1 MQHDEQR
8 DQEQPLADEK
18 KVMIIPISHS
28 LDNERADATPLEQ
41 SEGVIDEDTD
51 ARAEDDAGL
60 EAQSAGRRR
69 RRNIT
74 VALAALAALLIIVY
88 WYFFSSK
95 PAADQATTDTQVV
108 VSVRTAKAERQPIA
122 AEVSAVGTIFPREQ
136 SVVSASVGGRINQMR
151 LLKNQVVR
159 QGEVIAVLD
168 ARDIEAQRRETLAAL
183 REARLNAQATRT
195 SNIPQTEAAAER
207 DLRDAR
213 ANVETARAL
222 YERRR
227 TLYAQGGIAQRD
239 VEAARLSLT
248 TAEDAL
254 RFAERSAAL
263 RRTAGNPND
272 LALANA
278 RIQQAQERVRTIDA
292 QLSLMTVRTPLTGI
306 VTDQFQFTGE
316 YAASGARLVTIADL
330 SEVIVKAQFADT
342 VVANLQVG
350 DTATVLPTDLAGER
364 MTGRVSLISRS
375 SDPLNRSV
383 EVWVNLGNGAGRLR
397 PGGAAEVRVATRQT
411 GDAVVVP
418 ASAVTLGATNANEG
432 TVMIVDSANVA
443 HETKVTVGIRAPQTV
458 QIVSGLQGGETV
470 VIEGNYALPDGTKVE
485 INNAANDA
493 SGGGQ

>member
-1 MQHDEQR
+1 MTHREEHSGMSTVKDSPESH
-8 DQEQPLADEK
+8 QPEASEDLPPD
-18 KVMIIPISHS
+18 
-28 LDNERADATPLEQ
+28 DAGELT
-41 SEGVIDEDTD
+41 VIDET
-51 ARAEDDAGL
+51 ARL
-60 EAQSAGRRR
+60 VRRR
-69 RRNIT
+69 RRNFIIIGIS
-74 VALAALAALLIIVY
+74 VIALLALLAY
-88 WYFFSSK
+88 WLFGSSK
-95 PAADQATTDTQVV
+95 KATDATGGDTAATV
-108 VSVRTAKAERQPIA
+108 VSVRVATATRQPIA

-136 SVVSASVGGRINQMR
+136 AVVSASVGGRINQMR
-151 LLKNQVVR
+151 PLKNQVVR

-168 ARDIEAQRRETLAAL
+168 ARDLEAQRREALAAL
-183 REARLNAQATRT
+183 REAQLNAQATRT
-195 SNIPQTEAAAER
+195 ASIPQAEFTAER

-227 TLYAQGGIAQRD
+227 ALYAQGGIAQRD

-263 RRTAGNPND
+263 RRTAGNPNE

-292 QLSLMTVRTPLTGI
+292 QLSLMTVRAPLTGI
-306 VTDQFQFTGE
+306 VADQFQFTGE
-316 YAASGARLVTIADL
+316 YAASGARLVTIADI

-350 DTATVLPTDLAGER
+350 DAATVLPMDIAGER
-364 MTGRVSLISRS
+364 MTGRVTLISRS

-397 PGGAAEVRVATRQT
+397 AGGAAEVRVATRQT

-418 ASAVTLGATNANEG
+418 ASAVTLDATNADEG
-432 TVMIVDSANVA
+432 TVMVVDSANTA
-443 HETKVTVGIRAPQTV
+443 HETKVTVGIRTPQTV
-458 QIVSGLQGGETV
+458 QIISGLQGGETV
-470 VIEGNYALPDGTKVE
+470 IVEGNYALPDGTKVE
-485 INNAANDA
+485 INNAASGA
-493 SGGGQ
+493 GGGGQ

>member
-1 MQHDEQR
+1 MTHREEHSDMSNDE
-8 DQEQPLADEK
+8 DSPGVHQPAAREDLPLDDADEL
-18 KVMIIPISHS
+18 I
-28 LDNERADATPLEQ
+28 
-41 SEGVIDEDTD
+41 VIDET
-51 ARAEDDAGL
+51 ARL
-60 EAQSAGRRR
+60 VRRR
-69 RRNIT
+69 RRNIIIIGISAIVLLAL
-74 VALAALAALLIIVY
+74 VAY
-88 WYFFSSK
+88 WLFSSSK
-95 PAADQATTDTQVV
+95 KSTDATSGDTAATV
-108 VSVRTAKAERQPIA
+108 VSVRVAKATRQPIA

-136 SVVSASVGGRINQMR
+136 AVVSATTGGRINQMR
-151 LLKNQVVR
+151 LLKNLVVR

-168 ARDIEAQRRETLAAL
+168 ARDLEAQRREALAAL
-183 REARLNAQATRT
+183 REAQLNAQATRT
-195 SNIPQTEAAAER
+195 ASIPQAEVTAER

-278 RIQQAQERVRTIDA
+278 RIRQAQERVRTIDA
-292 QLSLMTVRTPLTGI
+292 QLSLMTVRAPLTGI

-316 YAASGARLVTIADL
+316 YAASGARLVQIADI

-350 DTATVLPTDLAGER
+350 DAATVLPTDLAGER

-418 ASAVTLGATNANEG
+418 ASAVTLNATNADEG
-432 TVMIVDSANVA
+432 TVMVVDSANVA
-443 HETKVTVGIRAPQTV
+443 HETKVMVGIRTPQTV
-458 QIVSGLQGGETV
+458 QIISGLHGGETV
-470 VIEGNYALPDGTKVE
+470 VVEGNYALPDGTKVE
-485 INNAANDA
+485 INNAASGA
-493 SGGGQ
+493 GGGGQ